1 MRYVIRRLV
10 GTVRIALRLL
20 GLGALGSIALAGL
33 VALRHM
39 LVTPQPL
46 DSPLPGEAHLYR
58 WKRGYIY
65 YKLAG
70 EPDAPPMLLLH
81 TPDLAG
87 SACEM
92 LDIMALL
99 AASYRVYVP
108 DLLGFGLS
116 DRPDISYTADL
127 YTELLHDFLTD
138 VVKEPT
144 TIVASRL
151 ACNYAISVA
160 ANSPALCSRLVLL
173 SPTALYGYQAG
184 TSGLPAALP
193 NVLPTRIMIPR
204 QLQMLLYPLLVA
216 LTHLAGR
223 LRNGQD
229 PRLLERPAIAATRNP
244 PPDYMYAT
252 THQFGAEHA
261 PMDWLAGNL
270 ASNASTDMQNV
281 RQPALLIWGTG
292 ELQYARQGRA
302 THGSLA
308 FEEAEIGGA
317 TTRIVLLQRTPA
329 RIHRELPETVVKT
342 ILQWSTEPA
351 LSEAKKSTSQTL
363 NKTGKTTTM
372 PDAAANETGE
382 ATAAPDTAINE
393 PRDAIKPQIEAYC
406 MKCKQ
411 KRGILHPHE
420 VTLKNGRIAV
430 QGDCEVC
437 GASLIRMGRLPSGFP
452 QTPI

>member
-1 MRYVIRRLV
+1 MSYRMKRLV
-10 GTVRIALRLL
+10 GTGRIILRLI
-20 GLGALGSIALAGL
+20 GLGTLGSVALAGL

-65 YKLAG
+65 YKVAG
-70 EPDAPPMLLLH
+70 EVQAPPMVLLH
-81 TPDLAG
+81 TPDLAA
-87 SACEM
+87 SSYEM
-92 LDIMALL
+92 LDIMAPL

-127 YTELLHDFLTD
+127 YTELLHDFLAD
-138 VVKEPT
+138 VVKEPA

-160 ANSPALCSRLVLL
+160 ANSPVLCSRLVLL

-184 TSGLPAALP
+184 TFGLPAALP
-193 NVLPTRIMIPR
+193 NVLPTRIIIPR
-204 QLQMLLYPLLVA
+204 QLQMLLYPLFVT
-216 LTHLAGR
+216 LTRLAGR
-223 LRNGQD
+223 LKNDQAA
-229 PRLLERPAIAATRNP
+229 PLLEHPAGAATSNP
-244 PPDYMYAT
+244 PPDYTYAT

-270 ASNASTDMQNV
+270 ANNVSADMQNV
-281 RQPALLIWGTG
+281 RQPTLLIWGTG

-302 THGSLA
+302 VQSSLA
-308 FEEAEIGGA
+308 LDDAEIGGA
-317 TTRIVLLQRTPA
+317 TTRIVLLQRTPSK
-329 RIHRELPETVVKT
+329 IHRELPETVVKT
-342 ILQWSTEPA
+342 ILQWSTEPTI
-351 LSEAKKSTSQTL
+351 SKAKTSTSPMH
-363 NKTGKTTTM
+363 NE
-372 PDAAANETGE
+372 PDE
-382 ATAAPDTAINE
+382 ATQEPDIIANQ
-393 PRDAIKPQIEAYC
+393 PRDTIKPQIEAYC

-411 KRGILHPHE
+411 KRAILNPHE
-420 VTLKNGRIAV
+420 VAMKNGRIAV

-437 GASLIRMGRLPSGFP
+437 GASLFRMGRLVSGSP